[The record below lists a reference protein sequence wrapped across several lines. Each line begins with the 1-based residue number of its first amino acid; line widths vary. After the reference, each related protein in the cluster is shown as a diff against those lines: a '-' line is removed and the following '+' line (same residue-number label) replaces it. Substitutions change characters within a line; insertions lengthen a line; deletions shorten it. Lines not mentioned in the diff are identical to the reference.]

1 MKKRLTAS
9 SLSLF
14 VAVSLVYLANGRP
27 IDSADTLP
35 ARYLPFSLLRAH
47 TFDLGAFSF
56 LYDEKAVR
64 TYAVLDGIP
73 YFLRYQNGH
82 YLSAYAPG
90 SAILALPVYALP
102 VLLGMRPGSPWVPS
116 LEKLSATLITA
127 LSVVVLYWALGALVS
142 PGWAMMIAAIYAF
155 GTSSWSVS
163 SQALWQHGP
172 SQFFVALLLYC
183 LTRGMTNE
191 RFLVYAGFA
200 MTAAAVMRPT
210 NLLLVLPV
218 AVWVVYTHRH
228 LTLRFILFALP
239 PAAALL
245 LYNLVYFGT
254 VGGGSGNSVAPTWA
268 FFAQIPLRE
277 GLAGLLVSPSRG
289 LFVFSPV
296 LLFSLFGFA
305 CIWRRGPSPFKAL
318 TVGVG
323 LVQKL
328 VGKWFLRW
336 GGYTWGPRL
345 LADTTPIFSFLLYPL
360 ADTLRR
366 HRLLKGVFA
375 LFVAV
380 SIGIH
385 ALGAFSYDGR
395 WDSAANVGHDDS
407 PLWSWK
413 DGPLVFYGR
422 GVASVI
428 GRLIPGTVNRGPT
441 SADSPALLAA
451 SYAATPIAA
460 AAVTGEPL
468 TASVTATNT
477 GRAVW
482 LAATPGSRGAVRLG
496 WRWEPGDRA
505 AFEGRANLSSD
516 LPPGQAAHFATQ
528 IPSPAT
534 AGDYTLTID
543 LVSELVTWFADQGH
557 PSIRVSVKVLPRD
570 SARLL
575 SETVAVDG
583 RSPDVTISTDRT
595 SYRRGDTLRL
605 TVELTNPHRPGRFD
619 GYLMLQSPD
628 GTMLFYDGRRPPSPG
643 SWLPWI
649 RDIALPAR
657 AIGHFALP
665 VSTLAGGTYQWHVV
679 LTEPGT
685 YHGLAK
691 AATGFTIGP

>member
-9 SLSLF
+9 SLLLF
-14 VAVSLVYLANGRP
+14 VAVALVYLANGRP

-102 VLLGMRPGSPWVPS
+102 VLLGMGPDSPWVPS

-142 PGWAMMIAAIYAF
+142 PGWALMIAAIYAF

-172 SQFFVALLLYC
+172 SQLFVALLLYC
-183 LTRGMTNE
+183 LTRGLTNE

-200 MTAAAVMRPT
+200 MTAATVMRPT
-210 NLLLVLPV
+210 NLLLALPV
-218 AVWVVYTHRH
+218 AAWVIYTHRH
-228 LTLRFILFALP
+228 LTLRFMLFALP

-254 VGGGSGNSVAPTWA
+254 VGGGSGNSMAPTWA

-296 LLFSLFGFA
+296 LLFSLFGFVWV
-305 CIWRRGPSPFKAL
+305 WRCGPSPFKAL

-323 LVQKL
+323 LVLLL
-328 VGKWFLRW
+328 VGKWFLWW

-345 LADTTPIFSFLLYPL
+345 LADTTPIFCFLLYPL
-360 ADTLRR
+360 ADTLGR

-375 LFVAV
+375 LFVVV

-395 WDSAANVGHDDS
+395 WDSAANVGDDDS
-407 PLWSWK
+407 PLWSWR

-422 GVASVI
+422 GVASAI
-428 GRLIPGTVNRGPT
+428 GQFVPGTVNRGPT

-451 SYAATPIAA
+451 SYAAKPIAA

-468 TASVTATNT
+468 TVSVTATNT

-482 LAATPGSRGAVRLG
+482 LAAAPAIEARYASAGAGSPATSRPWRDEPICHSMCRPARPRTSPRGYQVPARPATTRSPSIWSASGSRG
-496 WRWEPGDRA
+496 
-505 AFEGRANLSSD
+505 
-516 LPPGQAAHFATQ
+516 LP
-528 IPSPAT
+528 
-534 AGDYTLTID
+534 
-543 LVSELVTWFADQGH
+543 
-557 PSIRVSVKVLPRD
+557 IR
-570 SARLL
+570 
-575 SETVAVDG
+575 
-583 RSPDVTISTDRT
+583 
-595 SYRRGDTLRL
+595 
-605 TVELTNPHRPGRFD
+605 
-619 GYLMLQSPD
+619 
-628 GTMLFYDGRRPPSPG
+628 GTPPSTSPSRSCLG
-643 SWLPWI
+643 TPRVFCQRRSRSADGLP
-649 RDIALPAR
+649 
-657 AIGHFALP
+657 
-665 VSTLAGGTYQWHVV
+665 T
-679 LTEPGT
+679 
-685 YHGLAK
+685 
-691 AATGFTIGP
+691 